1 MATTTT
7 LSGWTLVSLR
17 PQNQHAGLRQAA
29 RARGARLVSASPFR
43 LKAVAD
49 DAALARALACR
60 LRIAVSPAAVRFAAA
75 MAAIE
80 GDWLAI
86 GQATANALR
95 RAGAASVQVA
105 QPQTAAGLLQMP
117 MLQHLH
123 GQSIGLITAPDGLG
137 MLESALPA
145 RGAELHIAHSYRRQP
160 LAFGA
165 AKMRRLL
172 ALQGQVAC
180 LVTSQAAFGQFWRQF
195 AKEDQRHLRHW
206 TFVASSPRLLH
217 YLQTLGISRVLLAEN
232 TRSMALLTA
241 LATAT
246 ERRQGA

>member
-17 PQNQHAGLRQAA
+17 PQNQHAGVRQAA
-29 RARGARLVSASPFR
+29 HVRGARLVSASPFR
-43 LKAVAD
+43 LEAVAD
-49 DAALARALACR
+49 DEALTRALACR
-60 LRIAVSPAAVRFAAA
+60 LRIAISPAAVRFAAA

-95 RAGAASVQVA
+95 HAGARSVQVA
-105 QPQTAAGLLQMP
+105 HPQTAAGLLQLP
-117 MLQHLH
+117 ILQQIKGRH
-123 GQSIGLITAPDGLG
+123 IGLVSAPDGLG
-137 MLESALPA
+137 LLESALPA
-145 RGAELHIAHSYRRQP
+145 RGAKLHIAHIYRRQP
-160 LAFGA
+160 LTLGA
-165 AKMRRLL
+165 AKMRQLL
-172 ALQGQVAC
+172 ALQEQVAC

-195 AKEDQRHLRHW
+195 AKEDQRRLRNW